1 MPAYSVP
8 VFIRISPEIEKT
20 GTFKY
25 KKTDL
30 VEEGFDPNKIHDPL
44 YFASGPDSAYVN
56 LDHNMYNK
64 IHSSEVRI

>member
-1 MPAYSVP
+1 MP

-30 VEEGFDPNKIHDPL
+30 VEEGFDPNKIRDPL
-44 YFASGPDSAYVN
+44 YFASGPDLTYVD
-56 LDHNMYNK
+56 LDQSMYDK